1 MTFQKEDA
9 GDVFIGGVS
18 VKSLV
23 AQYQT
28 PLYVIDEAT
37 VRQQCRLYT
46 QVSEWIDQSLILYAS
61 KANNNVGLLNVVAD
75 EGLGVDVV
83 SGGELYT
90 ALKSRV
96 KRDQIYFH
104 GNNKSKVELDLAIE
118 NDTRIVVD
126 HMQEL
131 ALIQQL
137 ALEKKR
143 QVYVMLRVKPEIQ
156 VHTHQHI
163 QTGQAESKFGIER
176 EELIPAVKQ
185 IQADP
190 YLTFLG
196 IHSHI
201 GSQIL
206 ESTPYEK
213 LVDVMVEYL
222 IDIRKQVGCEVTEL
236 NFGGGFGIAYLQGD
250 EGFDVTGSLKVLLA
264 RFKVACQKIDYP
276 IPKVL
281 FEPGRSIVGSAG
293 VTLYQVGAVKRI
305 PDVKTFLFVDGGMAD
320 NPRRIMYQAE
330 YEFDLV
336 QMGDLSSDKESY
348 SIAGKFCETG
358 DILAENVALPKAAI
372 GDIVVVYAT
381 GAYNYSMSSTY
392 NRCCRPAMVMV
403 NEGKSFPLIRRETYE
418 HLIQHDVIEE
428 SS

>member
-1 MTFQKEDA
+1 
-9 GDVFIGGVS
+9 GGVS

-222 IDIRKQVGCEVTEL
+222 
-236 NFGGGFGIAYLQGD
+236 
-250 EGFDVTGSLKVLLA
+250 
-264 RFKVACQKIDYP
+264 
-276 IPKVL
+276 
-281 FEPGRSIVGSAG
+281 
-293 VTLYQVGAVKRI
+293 
-305 PDVKTFLFVDGGMAD
+305 
-320 NPRRIMYQAE
+320 
-330 YEFDLV
+330 
-336 QMGDLSSDKESY
+336 
-348 SIAGKFCETG
+348 
-358 DILAENVALPKAAI
+358 
-372 GDIVVVYAT
+372 
-381 GAYNYSMSSTY
+381 
-392 NRCCRPAMVMV
+392 
-403 NEGKSFPLIRRETYE
+403 
-418 HLIQHDVIEE
+418 
-428 SS
+428 